1 MEKIGLK
8 IISIGIFIIVAG
20 VIIYFFGNKLRFLGK
35 LPGDIQIKTDNVQ
48 IYFPVVTMLLVSIL
62 LSFFMWLFNKFK

>member
-8 IISIGIFIIVAG
+8 IISVCIILIIAGI
-20 VIIYFFGNKLRFLGK
+20 IIYFFGNKLRFLGK

-48 IYFPVVTMLLVSIL
+48 IYFPVVTMILVSIL
-62 LSFFMWLFNKFK
+62 LSFIMWLFNKFK

>member
-8 IISIGIFIIVAG
+8 IISVGIILIIAG
-20 VIIYFFGNKLRFLGK
+20 IIIYFFGNKLRFLGK

-48 IYFPVVTMLLVSIL
+48 IYFPVVTMILASIL
-62 LSFFMWLFNKFK
+62 LSFIMWLFNKFK